1 MIQIKVTDLEIV
13 QSERENEITVPQNT
27 AKAIANLAID
37 NMKKGVAI
45 QQLTQMVADLNIEI
59 KKLQGGTVY

>member
-59 KKLQGGTVY
+59 KKLQGGTV

>member
-13 QSERENEITVPQNT
+13 QSERENEIAVPQNT

-59 KKLQGGTVY
+59 KKLQGGTV

>member
-13 QSERENEITVPQNT
+13 QSERENEIAVPQNT

-45 QQLTQMVADLNIEI
+45 QQLTQMVANLNIEI
-59 KKLQGGTVY
+59 KKLQGGTV